1 MRGRRGRLG
10 AVVVVVAAALL
21 AGACGGATATPTTT
35 EGPSLAPSATAT
47 LTIEPSPSVD
57 AAETEADATPSV
69 TDTPS
74 PPPATPTPP
83 PATPTPP
90 GAFYLR
96 YWSVAPLGPENT
108 FENAPVV
115 ISGGKLLSVVSRL
128 VLDSDPLLVPP
139 LARTIT
145 AAGLATIVAEAQSD
159 GLLGTKTSFECPHA
173 ADAPMMAGTATE
185 HLVLTVSGVTHSL
198 TASCPYQEPALGSGK
213 PAAGTWAAFR
223 HFKNLLADPAAWLKT
238 AVGTATAYAPDK
250 LAVLVEAS
258 GSGEVPLVADWPLA
272 SFATFGVELGGGR
285 CAVVSGADAA
295 TLLPVVRAATS
306 ATVFRDADGTV
317 ADVIVRAFL
326 PGEPDPCKNG

>member
-10 AVVVVVAAALL
+10 AAVALVAAAALL
-21 AGACGGATATPTTT
+21 VSACGGATATPTTT
-35 EGPSLAPSATAT
+35 EAPSTAPSPTATPTIEPSASVEATETETAAPSATDMPT
-47 LTIEPSPSVD
+47 PVSP
-57 AAETEADATPSV
+57 TATPS
-69 TDTPS
+69 
-74 PPPATPTPP
+74 PTP
-83 PATPTPP
+83 A
-90 GAFYLR
+90 GAFYLQ

-108 FENAPVV
+108 FGNAPVV
-115 ISGGKLLSVVSRL
+115 ISGGKLMSVVSRQ
-128 VLDSDPLLVPP
+128 VLDSDPLLVPAT
-139 LARTIT
+139 ARTIT

-185 HLVLTVSGVTHSL
+185 HLVLTVSGATHSL
-198 TASCPYQEPALGSGK
+198 TASCPYQEPPLGSGK

-223 HFKNLLADPAAWLKT
+223 HFKNLLADPAGWLKT
-238 AVGTATAYAPDK
+238 AAGTAVAYDPDR

-272 SFATFGVELGGGR
+272 KFATFGVELGGGR
-285 CAVVSGADAA
+285 CAVVSGGDAA
-295 TLLPVVRAATS
+295 TLLPVVRAATD

>member
-10 AVVVVVAAALL
+10 AAVALVAAAALVVS
-21 AGACGGATATPTTT
+21 ACGGATATPTTT
-35 EGPSLAPSATAT
+35 DAPLTALSSAAT
-47 LTIEPSPSVD
+47 PTIEPSPS
-57 AAETEADATPSV
+57 ADATETETAAPSA
-69 TDTPS
+69 T
-74 PPPATPTPP
+74 ATPTPP
-83 PATPTPP
+83 PATPSPTPA

-108 FENAPVV
+108 FGSAPVV
-115 ISGGKLLSVVSRL
+115 ISGGKLLSVVPRQ
-128 VLDSDPLLVPP
+128 VLDSDPLLVP
-139 LARTIT
+139 ATSRTIT

-159 GLLGTKTSFECPHA
+159 GLLGATTTFVCPHA

-185 HLVLTVSGVTHSL
+185 HLVLTVNGATHSL
-198 TASCPYQEPALGSGK
+198 TASCPYQEPPLGSGK

-238 AVGTATAYAPDK
+238 AAGSATAYDPDR

-272 SFATFGVELGGGR
+272 SFATFGVEFGGGR
-285 CAVVSGADAA
+285 CAVVSGGDAA
-295 TLLPVVRAATS
+295 TLLPVVKAATD

>member
-10 AVVVVVAAALL
+10 AAVALVAAAALVVS
-21 AGACGGATATPTTT
+21 ACGGATATPTTT
-35 EGPSLAPSATAT
+35 DAPLTALSSAAT
-47 LTIEPSPSVD
+47 PTIEPSPS
-57 AAETEADATPSV
+57 ADATETETATAIA
-69 TDTPS
+69 TDTPTPVS
-74 PPPATPTPP
+74 PTVTPSPTP
-83 PATPTPP
+83 A

-108 FENAPVV
+108 FGSAPVV
-115 ISGGKLLSVVSRL
+115 ISGGKLLSVVPRQ
-128 VLDSDPLLVPP
+128 VLDSDPLLVP
-139 LARTIT
+139 ATSRTIT
-145 AAGLATIVAEAQSD
+145 AAGLATIVAGA
-159 GLLGTKTSFECPHA
+159 TTTFVCPHA

-185 HLVLTVSGVTHSL
+185 HLVLTVNGATHSL
-198 TASCPYQEPALGSGK
+198 TASCPYQEPPLGSGK

-238 AVGTATAYAPDK
+238 AAGSATAYDPDR

-272 SFATFGVELGGGR
+272 SFATFGVEFGGGR
-285 CAVVSGADAA
+285 CAVVSGGDAA
-295 TLLPVVRAATS
+295 TLLPVVKAATD

>member
-10 AVVVVVAAALL
+10 ALVAVVAAAALL
-21 AGACGGATATPTTT
+21 LSACATTTDAPLTALSSAATP
-35 EGPSLAPSATAT
+35 
-47 LTIEPSPSVD
+47 TIEPSPS
-57 AAETEADATPSV
+57 ADATETETATAIA
-69 TDTPS
+69 TDTPTPVS
-74 PPPATPTPP
+74 PTVTPSPTP
-83 PATPTPP
+83 A

-108 FENAPVV
+108 FGSAPVV
-115 ISGGKLLSVVSRL
+115 ISGGKLLSVVPRQ
-128 VLDSDPLLVPP
+128 VLDSDPLLVP
-139 LARTIT
+139 ATSRTIT

-159 GLLGTKTSFECPHA
+159 GLLGATTTFVCPHA

-185 HLVLTVSGVTHSL
+185 HLVLTVNGATHSL
-198 TASCPYQEPALGSGK
+198 TASCPYQEPPLGSGK

-238 AVGTATAYAPDK
+238 AAGSATAYDPDR

-272 SFATFGVELGGGR
+272 SFATFGVEFGGGR
-285 CAVVSGADAA
+285 CAVVSGGDAA
-295 TLLPVVRAATS
+295 TLLPVVKAATD

>member
-10 AVVVVVAAALL
+10 AAMAVLAAAALL
-21 AGACGGATATPTTT
+21 VSACGGATATPTTT
-35 EGPSLAPSATAT
+35 EAPSAVPSPTAMPTIEPSSSVNATESETAAPSATET
-47 LTIEPSPSVD
+47 LTPVSP
-57 AAETEADATPSV
+57 TATPS
-69 TDTPS
+69 
-74 PPPATPTPP
+74 PTP
-83 PATPTPP
+83 A
-90 GAFYLR
+90 GAFYLQ

-108 FENAPVV
+108 FGNAPVV
-115 ISGGKLLSVVSRL
+115 ISGGKLMSVVSRQ
-128 VLDSDPLLVPP
+128 VLDSDPLLVPAT
-139 LARTIT
+139 ARTIT

-185 HLVLTVSGVTHSL
+185 HLVLTVSGATHSL
-198 TASCPYQEPALGSGK
+198 TASCPYQEPPLGSGK

-223 HFKNLLADPAAWLKT
+223 HFKNLLADPAGWLKT
-238 AVGTATAYAPDK
+238 AAGTAVAYDPDR

-272 SFATFGVELGGGR
+272 KFATFGVELGGGR
-285 CAVVSGADAA
+285 CAVVSGWDAA
-295 TLLPVVRAATS
+295 TLLPVVRAATD

-317 ADVIVRAFL
+317 ADIIVRAFM